1 MINSLELN
9 VGKDLIQLLFQVMR
23 LVAWK
28 ENTLI
33 TDVLDEGVSG
43 VTIGF
48 NGGHQNCSVL
58 VRHFGRRVKGDCS
71 IGYSMLVDGLAVFN
85 EEADVL
91 DTVSMINKVLVHLL
105 RTIFIVN

>member
-43 VTIGF
+43 VSVGF
-48 NGGHQNCSVL
+48 
-58 VRHFGRRVKGDCS
+58 
-71 IGYSMLVDGLAVFN
+71 DG
-85 EEADVL
+85 
-91 DTVSMINKVLVHLL
+91 
-105 RTIFIVN
+105 